1 MEFRDILTGE
11 MKPVDPEKQIEKK
24 TLDEL
29 MQEIEDMKKRIEEL
43 ESKGV

>member
-1 MEFRDILTGE
+1 MEFRDIKTGE
-11 MKPVDPEKQIEKK
+11 MIPVDPKKRSEKK
-24 TLDEL
+24 TLQEL